1 MHAVVC
7 VKQVPDTS
15 EVRIDPKTN
24 TLIREGVPTIVNPD
38 DTHALEEALRLRDRF
53 GGKVTV
59 ISMGPPQAVE
69 ALKKCVAFG
78 ADEGILLTDRAFAGA
93 DTLATSYTLAQA
105 IRRVAADEPVDI
117 VLCGR
122 QAIDGDTGQVG
133 PGVARRLDMPQLTFV
148 TRVEAF
154 DPATSE
160 ITVHRKLEKG
170 RQVVK
175 AKLPVVLTVVKELN
189 DLRYPSF
196 PDMYRAR
203 SYQPKSWTKN
213 EINADQAQLGLRG
226 SPTKVKK
233 TAVPQ
238 ARQQG
243 EIVAT
248 GDVAPEQAAQALL
261 GKFAA
266 SGLMGEVA
274 RIARKGEEIH
284 A

>member
-38 DTHALEEALRLRDRF
+38 DAHALEEALRLRDRF

-59 ISMGPPQAVE
+59 ITMGPPQAAE

-105 IRRVAADEPVDI
+105 IRRIAAEEPIDI

-133 PGVARRLDMPQLTFV
+133 PGLARRLDMPQLTFV
-148 TRVEAF
+148 VQVESV
-154 DPATSE
+154 DPKTGE
-160 ITVHRKLEKG
+160 IIVHRKLEKG

-196 PDMYRAR
+196 PNMYRAR
-203 SYQPKSWTKN
+203 SFTPKVWTKN
-213 EINADQAQLGLRG
+213 ELDADPAQLGLRG

-243 EIVAT
+243 EIIAPA
-248 GDVAPEQAAQALL
+248 DFSPEQAAEALL
-261 GKFAA
+261 DRFAKT
-266 SGLMGEVA
+266 GLMNDVA
-274 RIARKGEEIH
+274 RIARKGEPIH